1 MKTFLVLC
9 AVAGLSG
16 CAVYPSPGYE
26 TYGYDVPAP
35 QVIRQPVYIYGGG
48 GGGTVYR
55 SDGFG
60 NAYPQGYYRPLPP
73 PVVVVPGPR
82 PERPLVHGPRPG
94 RGQGDRDGDGIP
106 NRFDRDRDG
115 DGIRNRLDRHPNH
128 SSAPNRVERSR
139 SRDRDGDG
147 LSDRIDPRPDIPNRR

>member
-9 AVAGLSG
+9 TAAGLSG
-16 CAVYPSPGYE
+16 CAVYPAPGYE
-26 TYGYDVPAP
+26 TYGYDAPAP
-35 QVIRQPVYIYGGG
+35 QVIQQPVYIYGGG
-48 GGGTVYR
+48 PVYR

-60 NAYPQGYYRPLPP
+60 GYPRGYHRPPPP

-82 PERPLVHGPRPG
+82 PGRPFVQGPHPG
-94 RGQGDRDGDGIP
+94 RGQGDRDRDGIP

-115 DGIRNRLDRHPNH
+115 DGVPNRLDRNPNH
-128 SSAPNRVERSR
+128 SGAPNRVERSR

-147 LSDRIDPRPDIPNRR
+147 ISDRIDPRPNIPNRR

>member
-9 AVAGLSG
+9 AAAGLTG
-16 CAVYPSPGYE
+16 CAVYPAPGYDG
-26 TYGYDVPAP
+26 YGYDVPAP
-35 QVIRQPVYIYGGG
+35 QVIQQPVYIY

-60 NAYPQGYYRPLPP
+60 GYPRGYIRPPPPPP

-82 PERPLVHGPRPG
+82 PGRPFWHGPRPG

-106 NRFDRDRDG
+106 NRMDRDRDG
-115 DGIRNRLDRHPNH
+115 DGIPNRLDRRPNTN
-128 SSAPNRVERSR
+128 SGAPNRPDRN
-139 SRDRDGDG
+139 RDRDGDG
-147 LSDRIDPRPDIPNRR
+147 IPNRMDRRPDIPNRR

>member
-1 MKTFLVLC
+1 MKTVLVLC
-9 AVAGLSG
+9 AAAGLSG
-16 CAVYPSPGYE
+16 CAVYPAPGYE

-35 QVIRQPVYIYGGG
+35 QVIQQPVYIQ
-48 GGGTVYR
+48 GGGTIYR

-60 NAYPQGYYRPLPP
+60 HAYPRGYHRPPP

-82 PERPLVHGPRPG
+82 PGRPFVHGPRPG

-115 DGIRNRLDRHPNH
+115 DGV
-128 SSAPNRVERSR
+128 PNRFDRDRNNNGVPDRPQR

-147 LSDRIDPRPDIPNRR
+147 ISDRMDPRPDISNRR